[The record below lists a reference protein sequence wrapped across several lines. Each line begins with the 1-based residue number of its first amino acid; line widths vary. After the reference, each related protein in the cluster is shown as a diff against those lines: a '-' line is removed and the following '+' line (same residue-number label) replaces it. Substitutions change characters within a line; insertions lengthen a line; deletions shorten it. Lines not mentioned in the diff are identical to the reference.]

1 MLHMQIPKLVG
12 NEGQAAGSDLVIQR
26 HPVGVGVDADD
37 DAHLKHNKFV
47 RKRPLCT
54 QQSVHNKSGASTIG
68 RIYSSNTDQRIRVQ
82 EIRWVAHET

>member
-37 DAHLKHNKFV
+37 DAHLKHNKSV
-47 RKRPLCT
+47 RKRPLP
-54 QQSVHNKSGASTIG
+54 SVPIIERFSSG
-68 RIYSSNTDQRIRVQ
+68 NTY
-82 EIRWVAHET
+82 